1 MKPLFSVVVPTLN
14 EERFIPR
21 LLSSLAEQTERD
33 FEVIIADGHSEDKT
47 IEVAKTFE
55 NALPRLRILLCNQRG
70 VSSQRNI
77 GSHEAKGE
85 WIVTTDADTIFKPYC
100 LSVIKQYIHNKPMQH
115 FTSWFAPES
124 DNPND
129 ALLILLIN
137 AGMELGL
144 KAKRPSA
151 YGAFMVTKKTLFGAM
166 GGFDESL
173 EFGEDNDL
181 CRRAYEQTGQLMGM
195 IREGLVTYSLRRFHH
210 YGLLPTLQ
218 LYARASFVLLLT
230 KRTPKKLPGYVM
242 GGHIYTEKEKKEWV
256 TMLKNYEKAIKG
268 FIKNMM
274 K

>member
-1 MKPLFSVVVPTLN
+1 MKPLFSIVVPTLN
-14 EERFIPR
+14 EERFLPR

-33 FEVIIADGHSEDKT
+33 FEVIIADGHSEDRT
-47 IEVAKTFE
+47 IEAAKEFKHT
-55 NALPRLRILLCNQRG
+55 LPYLKTLLCDRRG
-70 VSSQRNI
+70 VSIQRNI
-77 GSHEAKGE
+77 GSKEARGE
-85 WIVTTDADTIFKPYC
+85 WIVTTDADTVFKPYC
-100 LSVIKQYIHNKPMQH
+100 LSVIKRYIHDTPMEH

-144 KAKRPSA
+144 KANRPSA
-151 YGAFMVTKKTLFGAM
+151 YGAFMVTKKTLFDVL
-166 GGFDESL
+166 GGFNESL

-181 CRRAYEQTGQLMGM
+181 CRRAYEYTGNLMGM

-242 GGHIYTEKEKKEWV
+242 GGHVYTEKEKKEWT